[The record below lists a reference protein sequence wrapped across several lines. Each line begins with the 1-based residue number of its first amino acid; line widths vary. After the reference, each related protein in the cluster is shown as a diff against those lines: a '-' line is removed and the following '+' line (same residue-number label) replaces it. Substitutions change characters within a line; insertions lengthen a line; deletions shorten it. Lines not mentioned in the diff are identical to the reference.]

1 MNASP
6 RQRQEDPN
14 QNLVK
19 MLYKL
24 SFESLI
30 LNSMFLEINFLL
42 NLRKLLKVSYL
53 LDNLSGLT

>member
-1 MNASP
+1 
-6 RQRQEDPN
+6 
-14 QNLVK
+14 

-53 LDNLSGLT
+53 VDNLSGLT

>member
-1 MNASP
+1 
-6 RQRQEDPN
+6 
-14 QNLVK
+14 LVK

-30 LNSMFLEINFLL
+30 LNSMFFEINFLL

-53 LDNLSGLT
+53 VENLSGLT